1 MIALGP
7 KERGRNLVQ
16 YLFRCEC
23 SLCVEQRESGLFD
36 DSSDDSSDGSSDDS
50 GEEEEE
56 VVVEEEAMKL

>member
-23 SLCVEQRESGLFD
+23 LLCVEQRASGLYD
-36 DSSDDSSDGSSDDS
+36 DSSDESSDDS
-50 GEEEEE
+50 CEEEEE
-56 VVVEEEAMKL
+56 EEGTTC